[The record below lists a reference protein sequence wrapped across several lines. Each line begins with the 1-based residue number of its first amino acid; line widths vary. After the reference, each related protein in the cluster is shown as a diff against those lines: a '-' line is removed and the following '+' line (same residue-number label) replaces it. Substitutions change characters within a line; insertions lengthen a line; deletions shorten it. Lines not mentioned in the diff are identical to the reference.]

1 MKRTL
6 CSPQVLLWTT
16 LFIFF
21 CFFKKYFLFFSI
33 FFKLILILFLFLFI
47 FRLICL
53 FSFMLFRKSIWNDDY
68 FLIVHLIFEEIFMI
82 NLYFF
87 NLLYRQTLFLKI
99 KINLFS
105 NNISNMS
112 SLTYYFFLLF
122 YLINLICVSIFIIVW
137 LNKKIILIKKFNK
150 YNRVNVKSYEIKY
163 FNLHSSLLIFPVFIF
178 SHYLWFF
185 FTY

>member
-1 MKRTL
+1 
-6 CSPQVLLWTT
+6 
-16 LFIFF
+16 
-21 CFFKKYFLFFSI
+21 
-33 FFKLILILFLFLFI
+33 
-47 FRLICL
+47 
-53 FSFMLFRKSIWNDDY
+53 MLFRKPIWNDDY
-68 FLIVHLIFEEIFMI
+68 FLIVYLIFEEIFMI

-112 SLTYYFFLLF
+112 SLTYFFF
-122 YLINLICVSIFIIVW
+122 YSINLICVSIFIIVW
-137 LNKKIILIKKFNK
+137 LNKKIILIKKLNK

-178 SHYLWFF
+178 SHCLWFF
-185 FTY
+185 FSLINTHSSQFIWLNYCIYIFLFSLRMFLNIKTC